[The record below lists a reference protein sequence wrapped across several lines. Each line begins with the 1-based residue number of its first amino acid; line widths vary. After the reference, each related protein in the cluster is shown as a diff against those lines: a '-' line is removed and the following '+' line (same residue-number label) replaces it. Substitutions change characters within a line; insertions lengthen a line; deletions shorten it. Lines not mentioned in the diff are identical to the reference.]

1 MAVVHEMAAI
11 SDVDNVI
18 YHFDNYVVI
27 NWNYKMG
34 KNM

>member
-27 NWNYKMG
+27 N
-34 KNM
+34 

>member
-1 MAVVHEMAAI
+1 MVSVAVFDMAVVHEMAAI

-27 NWNYKMG
+27 N
-34 KNM
+34 